1 MNLRLRARLKE
12 RKIKNKKNQTQNSPQ
27 ENLNKVDKDINN
39 SADKENNC
47 MNKVSQENKSE
58 LKSSFEEVYEKEMQP
73 KTKESDNA
81 LDLKHSDCDSYGEE
95 SREID
100 ELKAF
105 LKNWVNLF
113 FKPVVSG
120 SCLTS
125 PGRAFLLAASGVGG
139 ASSSSIEAF
148 E

>member
-105 LKNWVNLF
+105 LKNCCKRKVLL
-113 FKPVVSG
+113 KPNIPLKWISDIK
-120 SCLTS
+120 
-125 PGRAFLLAASGVGG
+125 AKLAKPQSN
-139 ASSSSIEAF
+139 
-148 E
+148 